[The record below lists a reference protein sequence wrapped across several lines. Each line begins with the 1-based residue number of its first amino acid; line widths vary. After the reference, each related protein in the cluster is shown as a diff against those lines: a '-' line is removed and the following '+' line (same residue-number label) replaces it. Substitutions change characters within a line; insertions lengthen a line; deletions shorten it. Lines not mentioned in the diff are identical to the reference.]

1 MYKKLIALAIAG
13 LFSSTSFAAD
23 GDWTGFYIGGNIGSA
38 SGDSASRVTLGGSW
52 SGESQATRDFITN
65 NSAADQSPSGT
76 SYGFQFG
83 YDHQFDNNFVFGIEA
98 DYNKLNMDEVRQT
111 APIVSPIAVTYA
123 FGNSVDADHS
133 YSIRPKFGYAFD
145 NTMVYVTGGWSWTS
159 VDFGSDL
166 VSSGGYSK
174 VGRASENFSSTV
186 WGVGVE
192 HKFGSNWSGRL
203 EYLRVN
209 GGDVNYTTTFRNAN
223 FPTYSESFHQDFDY
237 DTIRIGINYR
247 F

>member
-1 MYKKLIALAIAG
+1 MYKKILALALAG
-13 LFSSTSFAAD
+13 VFSGSAFAAD
-23 GDWTGFYIGGNIGSA
+23 DWTGFYIGGNVGSA
-38 SGDSASRVTLGGSW
+38 SGDSASAVTLGGSW
-52 SGESQATRDFITN
+52 SVETQATRDFITN

-83 YDHQFDNNFVFGIEA
+83 YDHQFDNNFVLGIEA

-111 APIVSPIAVTYA
+111 APIVSPIAITYA
-123 FGNSVDADHS
+123 FGNTVNADHS

-145 NTMVYVTGGWSWTS
+145 NTMLYVTGGWSWTS

-166 VSSGGYSK
+166 LSSGTYSK
-174 VGRASENFSSTV
+174 VGSASENFSSTV
-186 WGVGVE
+186 WGAGVE
-192 HKFGSNWSGRL
+192 HKFGNNWSARL

-209 GGDVNYTTTFRNAN
+209 GGDTNYTTISRNGV
-223 FPTYSESFHQDFDY
+223 FPTYNETFNQDFDY
-237 DTIRIGINYR
+237 DTIRIGVNYR

>member
-1 MYKKLIALAIAG
+1 MYKKLIVLAFAS
-13 LFSSTSFAAD
+13 LFSNYSFAAD

-38 SGDSASRVTLGGSW
+38 NGDSQSTATLGGSW
-52 SGESQATRDFITN
+52 STESQALRDFVTN
-65 NSAADQSPSGT
+65 NSAANQSPSGT

-83 YDHQFDNNFVFGIEA
+83 YDHQFDNNFVLGIEA
-98 DYNKLNMDEVRQT
+98 DYNKLSLDEVRQT
-111 APIVSPIAVTYA
+111 GQLTSSPGLTYA
-123 FGNSVDADHS
+123 FGNRINADHS

-145 NTMVYVTGGWSWTS
+145 NTMVYVTGGWSRTS

-166 VSSGGYSK
+166 LSSGNYSK
-174 VGRASENFSSTV
+174 VGASSENLSSTI

-192 HKFGSNWSGRL
+192 HRFGGNWSARL

-209 GGDVNYTTTFRNAN
+209 GNDTNYATSFRNGN
-223 FPTYSESFHQDFDY
+223 FPTYSEAFHQDFDY
-237 DTIRIGINYR
+237 HTIRIGVNYR

>member
-1 MYKKLIALAIAG
+1 MYKKFIALAIAG
-13 LFSSTSFAAD
+13 LFSSASFAAD

-38 SGDSASRVTLGGSW
+38 SGNSQSAVTLGGSW
-52 SGESQATRDFITN
+52 SAETQATRDFITN

-76 SYGFQFG
+76 SYGLQLG
-83 YDHQFDNNFVFGIEA
+83 YDYQFDNNFVLGIEA

-111 APIVSPIAVTYA
+111 GAIVSPIAVTYA
-123 FGNSVDADHS
+123 FGNTVNADHS

-145 NTMVYVTGGWSWTS
+145 NTMIYATGGWSWTS

-174 VGRASENFSSTV
+174 VGASSKNFSSTV

-192 HKFGSNWSGRL
+192 HKFNDNWSGRL

-209 GGDVNYTTTFRNAN
+209 GGSTDYTTTFRNAN
-223 FPTYSESFHQDFDY
+223 FPTYSESFRQDFDY
-237 DTIRIGINYR
+237 DAIRVGINYR

>member
-1 MYKKLIALAIAG
+1 MYKKLIVLAIAG

-23 GDWTGFYIGGNIGSA
+23 GDWTGFYIGGNVGSA
-38 SGDSASRVTLGGSW
+38 SGDSESAVTLGGNW
-52 SGESQATRDFITN
+52 SAESQALRDFITN
-65 NSAADQSPSGT
+65 NSAADQGPSGT

-83 YDHQFDNNFVFGIEA
+83 YDHQFDNNFVLGIEA

-111 APIVSPIAVTYA
+111 APIVSPIATTYA
-123 FGNSVDADHS
+123 FGNTVDADHS

-145 NTMVYVTGGWSWTS
+145 NTMMYVTGGWSWTS

-166 VSSGGYSK
+166 VSNGGYSK
-174 VGRASENFSSTV
+174 VGASSESFSSTV

-192 HKFGSNWSGRL
+192 HKFGSNWSARL
-203 EYLRVN
+203 EYLQVN
-209 GGDVNYTTTFRNAN
+209 GDDSHYTTTFRNGN
-223 FPTYSESFHQDFDY
+223 FLTYSETFNQDFDY